1 MSNRRFIEL
10 SSSNRNRIQYPQPAE
25 FEVPFSPSR
34 SLHAN
39 QTIKG
44 TYLSPTN
51 SNSSV
56 YTQTLDVADTITN
69 GIVEYQWTGG
79 NALLDSGTI
88 IQNGQNVTVINVSG
102 LTFPTINFGTTPTW
116 ANPSISINKG
126 LPIAIISS
134 TPTQITLSSPVTVSS
149 NDFFIILASTTIID
163 QTTIQSTSSL
173 SSTFVDVS
181 SLWSPYKN
189 IPGYYTGFKFTDIS
203 NGGSNSIINSYNS
216 YSGTFTFV
224 VPLANPSNPI
234 ITGDTITITDPSSC
248 NNQISSGIPNT
259 LVLPAVDQTG
269 KTILQYDQAYHNYYV
284 IDETQ
289 SIAQNTIIY
298 SKVVSYDFLTN
309 TVTLETPLGTNWNI
323 NDAYTLRKTLPTQI
337 LTLPLI
343 SALPFVIPYT
353 LPSSQITLTT
363 NCIFLPQQASQ
374 IDNFYTG
381 QYIYMYPLTVM
392 NNQTTPLSNIEG
404 ICFYINSYVGNG
416 YNACFVSPVSP
427 PNVKSAT
434 QYYPSYTSS
443 SSPISPAPGTVINI
457 VSFSN
462 DNYTPLIY
470 NGSVVSQNETVAYE
484 ISLVNLTL
492 PNSTLITGARIAYY
506 PYIYVELSNVTA
518 SSSSS
523 KNVIY
528 SNNPNSNRA
537 LFLVPIVDI
546 NDPQRSPFIKLD
558 AGSMVQTVK
567 FKPNDCLRFSVFLQ
581 DGTLYQPITTDYYC
595 PSAPNPLVQIDALF
609 GIRRLTGV

>member
-25 FEVPFSPSR
+25 FEVPFAPSR
-34 SLHAN
+34 SLNVN
-39 QTIKG
+39 QTTKG
-44 TYLSPTN
+44 TYKAPNGTTN
-51 SNSSV
+51 TV
-56 YTQTLDVADTITN
+56 YAQTLDIADTVTN

-88 IQNGQNVTVINVSG
+88 TQTAINVSIINVSG
-102 LTFPTINFGTTPTW
+102 LSFPNTNYGTTPSW
-116 ANPSISINKG
+116 ASPSISINKNI
-126 LPIAIISS
+126 PISILSS
-134 TPTQITLSSPVTVSS
+134 TPTQITLFSPVSVSS
-149 NDFFIILASTTIID
+149 GDSFIILANTTIID
-163 QTTIQSTSSL
+163 QTTVQSTSSL
-173 SSTFVDVS
+173 SSVYVNVS
-181 SLWSPYKN
+181 SLWSPYKDVYN
-189 IPGYYTGFKFTDIS
+189 FYTGYQLSD
-203 NGGSNSIINSYNS
+203 GLSNSIISSYTPS
-216 YSGTFTFV
+216 SGLFTFK
-224 VPLANPSNPI
+224 VPLNPPNPVI
-234 ITGDTITITDPSSC
+234 INDTITITDPSSC
-248 NNQISSGIPNT
+248 GNSVSSGIPNI

-298 SKVVSYDFLTN
+298 SKVVSYDFLSN
-309 TVTLETPLGTNWNI
+309 TVTLENPLGTNWVI
-323 NDAYTLRKTLPTQI
+323 TDSYSLRKTLPSQM
-337 LTLPLI
+337 LRLPLL
-343 SALPFVIPYT
+343 SSLSFSLPYT
-353 LPSSQITLTT
+353 LPFSQITLTQ
-363 NCIFLPQQASQ
+363 NCIFLPSNASQ
-374 IDNFYTG
+374 IDNFYAG
-381 QYIYMYPLTVM
+381 QYIYMYPSTVI

-404 ICFYINSYVGNG
+404 VCFYIISYIGNG
-416 YNACFVSPVSP
+416 YNACFVAPVSP
-427 PNVKSAT
+427 PNVPSPT
-434 QYYPSYTSS
+434 QYYPSYTSVA
-443 SSPISPAPGTVINI
+443 SPLSPAPGNVINI

-492 PNSTLITGARIAYY
+492 PNSTLVTGARIAYY
-506 PYIYVELSNVTA
+506 SYIYVELSNVTA

-523 KNVIY
+523 KNIIY

-537 LFLVPIVDI
+537 LFLVPITDI

-567 FKPNDCLRFSVFLQ
+567 FKPNDCLRFSVFLP
-581 DGTLYQPITTDYYC
+581 DGTLYQTITSDYYS

-609 GIRRLTGV
+609 GIKRLSGV